1 MCEDAFFGKRHT
13 IFEYILCRL
22 IRKLDD
28 METGIN
34 LSELR
39 QSFSSGRT
47 RDAAWRKSQLR
58 AILRLLDENENQI
71 FQALQRDLGKHPIEV
86 YRDEVRDF
94 NYSFF
99 LEYPIRIQ
107 LLFFLNIRFVFNY
120 SFYFPWISDSYL
132 DRYV

>member
-1 MCEDAFFGKRHT
+1 
-13 IFEYILCRL
+13 
-22 IRKLDD
+22 